1 VCLTSS
7 VYKMFR
13 EEVEA
18 FMRQFQ
24 LDLVRDLENCDG
36 GATFQKD
43 EWQHEQGGGGIS
55 RIIENGNVLEKGG
68 VNFSAVQGELS
79 PQFLK
84 MLQMPDPKFF
94 ATGVSVVMHPHSPM
108 VPITHMNVRYFEA
121 GDGTAWFGGGIDL
134 TPIYLDLKQAQ
145 EFHQAMKAVC
155 DKHHPSYYPE
165 FKKWADD
172 YFYNE
177 HRQETRGVG
186 GIFFDRLMATEEI
199 SMEQRFAFVRDVAY
213 AFAPFY
219 TRIMNQNRDL
229 PYGER
234 EKQWQLIR
242 RGRYVE
248 FNLVYDRGTKFGLA
262 TNGRIESILMSL
274 PLHASWVYNHKPEPG
289 GPEEKT
295 LSYLKKDIDW
305 INIA

>member
-1 VCLTSS
+1 M
-7 VYKMFR
+7 YR

-24 LDLVRDLENCDG
+24 NELVEALETCDG
-36 GATFQKD
+36 GATFQVD
-43 EWQHEQGGGGIS
+43 AWQHAEGGGGIS

-68 VNFSAVQGELS
+68 VNFSAVHGQLS

-84 MLQMPDPKFF
+84 MLEMPDPNYF

-121 GDGTAWFGGGIDL
+121 GNGQAWFGGGIDL
-134 TPIYLDLKQAQ
+134 TPIYVDLKQAQ
-145 EFHQAMKAVC
+145 EFHKAMKAVC

-177 HRQETRGVG
+177 HREETRGVG
-186 GIFFDRLMATEEI
+186 GIFFDRLMATNEFTL
-199 SMEQRFAFVRDVAY
+199 EQRFEFVKDVAR

-219 TRIMNQNRDL
+219 TSIINQNRDL
-229 PYGER
+229 PYNEQQ
-234 EKQWQLIR
+234 KQWQLIR

-262 TNGRIESILMSL
+262 TKGRIESILMSL
-274 PLHASWVYNHKPEPG
+274 PQHASWVYNHKPEPG
-289 GPEEKT
+289 SAEEQT
-295 LSYLKKDIDW
+295 LNYLKKDIDW
-305 INIA
+305 INVI

>member
-1 VCLTSS
+1 
-7 VYKMFR
+7 MFR

-24 LDLVRDLENCDG
+24 QDLVRDLENCDG
-36 GATFQKD
+36 GAAFQKD

-55 RIIENGNVLEKGG
+55 RIIENGHVLEKGG

-134 TPIYLDLKQAQ
+134 TPIYVNVQQAQ
-145 EFHQAMKAVC
+145 EFHEAMKAVC
-155 DKHHPSYYPE
+155 DKHHPSYYQE

-186 GIFFDRLMATEEI
+186 GIFFDRLMATNEI
-199 SMEQRFAFVRDVAY
+199 SMEHRFAFVRDVAY

-219 TRIMNQNRDL
+219 TRIINRNRDL

-274 PLHASWVYNHKPEPG
+274 PQHASWVYNHKPEPG
-289 GPEEKT
+289 GPEEMT

-305 INIA
+305 IHIK

>member
-1 VCLTSS
+1 
-7 VYKMFR
+7 MFR
-13 EEVEA
+13 DEVEA

-43 EWQHEQGGGGIS
+43 EWQHAEGGGGIS

-68 VNFSAVQGELS
+68 VNFSAVQGQLS

-84 MLQMPDPKFF
+84 MLEMPDPDFF

-121 GDGTAWFGGGIDL
+121 GNGKAWFGGGIDL
-134 TPIYLDLKQAQ
+134 TPIYIDLKQAK
-145 EFHQAMKAVC
+145 EFHEQMKAVC
-155 DKHHPSYYPE
+155 DKHHPSYYAE
-165 FKKWADD
+165 FKKWADE
-172 YFYNE
+172 YFYNI
-177 HRQETRGVG
+177 HRSETRGVG
-186 GIFFDRLMATEEI
+186 GIFFDRLMATDEI
-199 SMEQRFAFVRDVAY
+199 TMEQRFAFVRDVAY

-219 TRIMNQNRDL
+219 TSIINQNRDL
-229 PYGER
+229 PFNEQQ
-234 EKQWQLIR
+234 KQWQLIR

-262 TNGRIESILMSL
+262 TGGRIESILMSL
-274 PLHASWVYNHKPEPG
+274 PQHASWVYNHKPEPG
-289 GPEEKT
+289 SPEQQT
-295 LSYLKKDIDW
+295 LDYLKKDIDW
-305 INIA
+305 LNVV

>member
-1 VCLTSS
+1 
-7 VYKMFR
+7 MFR

-134 TPIYLDLKQAQ
+134 TPIYVDVKQAR
-145 EFHQAMKAVC
+145 EFHQAMKEVC

-177 HRQETRGVG
+177 HRRETRGVG
-186 GIFFDRLMATEEI
+186 GIFFDRLMATDEI
-199 SMEQRFAFVRDVAY
+199 SMAERFAFVRDVAY

-219 TRIMNQNRDL
+219 TAIINQNRDL
-229 PYGER
+229 PFGER

-274 PLHASWVYNHKPEPG
+274 PLHASWVYNHQPEAG

-295 LSYLKKDIDW
+295 LGYLKKDIDW
-305 INIA
+305 INIQ

>member
-1 VCLTSS
+1 
-7 VYKMFR
+7 MFR
-13 EEVEA
+13 EEVKA

-134 TPIYLDLKQAQ
+134 TPIYVDVKQAR
-145 EFHQAMKAVC
+145 EFHQAMKEVC

-172 YFYNE
+172 YFYNK
-177 HRQETRGVG
+177 HRRETRGVG
-186 GIFFDRLMATEEI
+186 GIFFDRLMATDEI
-199 SMEQRFAFVRDVAY
+199 SMAERFAFVRDVAY

-219 TRIMNQNRDL
+219 TKIINENRNL
-229 PYGER
+229 PFGER

-274 PLHASWVYNHKPEPG
+274 PLHASWVYNHQPEAG

-295 LSYLKKDIDW
+295 LGYLKKDIDW
-305 INIA
+305 INVQ

>member
-1 VCLTSS
+1 
-7 VYKMFR
+7 MFR
-13 EEVEA
+13 KEVEA

-55 RIIENGNVLEKGG
+55 RIIENGKVLEKGG

-134 TPIYLDLKQAQ
+134 TPIYVDLKQAR
-145 EFHQAMKAVC
+145 EFHEAMKAVC

-177 HRQETRGVG
+177 HRHETRGVG
-186 GIFFDRLMATEEI
+186 GIFFDRLMATDEI
-199 SMEQRFAFVRDVAY
+199 SMEERFAFVRDVAY

-219 TRIMNQNRDL
+219 TKIINENRNL

-274 PLHASWVYNHKPEPG
+274 PLHASWVYNHKPEAD

-295 LSYLKKDIDW
+295 LGYLKKDIDW
-305 INIA
+305 ININ